1 MLFGKHIRLG
11 IVISTLFMGST
22 AFAGNLSGAYS
33 VELNKTEI
41 VRLSEPASA
50 IIIGNPKIADVS
62 VHSSDI
68 VLVVGRGYGQT
79 NLLVL
84 NAAGDAIVD
93 ADIQVTGSTSVGNVR
108 LYSGKERETYSCAP
122 YCQPSPILG
131 DAVKFIAINTPD
143 APAISTTSITGPRN
157 VPQTI
162 VGLAVESEPEL
173 AEDDPRRPYY
183 PE

>member
-1 MLFGKHIRLG
+1 MFIAKMLRYG
-11 IVISTLFMGST
+11 IAGTALLLCELAYAGS
-22 AFAGNLSGAYS
+22 LSGPYS

-41 VRLSEPASA
+41 VRLSEPAAA

-84 NAAGDAIVD
+84 NANGDTIVD
-93 ADIQVTGSTSVGNVR
+93 ADIQVTGSNSPGNVR
-108 LYSGKERETYSCAP
+108 LYSGGQRETYSCAP

-131 DAVKFIAINTPD
+131 DRVEFIAVNTPD
-143 APAISTTSITGPRN
+143 APTISTTSISGPRN
-157 VPQTI
+157 APQSI
-162 VGLAVESEPEL
+162 VGLAVESEPDL
-173 AEDDPRRPYY
+173 ADDDPRRPYY